1 MVSDGFWSLSP
12 DPAVPNSQG
21 GQALDQ
27 LPPPPRPSST
37 APLRLGSDFEVLKVM
52 SWRSDMDQMACTV
65 LEVWNINGVPSNS
78 IYVFRFTLCCDFVL
92 FPMKG
97 YERDNSSDHTCPPDS
112 QHSTA
117 QLFFLKPLCAGCASP
132 MSTDLGRLSTDMSSL
147 DDLRWIYDSVDT
159 RVYWSHVK
167 EHVLIRKSG
176 FWHHQRRTEGRPWLG
191 WEGPA
196 DSACL
201 GVRWRVTSQDLTPPA
216 FACALNFQHY
226 QSDCKVTVFDFECNG
241 GQRRFFLAWTTPW
254 KVGSIMKCTDTG
266 LLPYMRHT

>member
-117 QLFFLKPLCAGCASP
+117 QLFFLSRCVQVVRLRCLPIWGDSRRICLHLMIYDGFTTALILEFTGR
-132 MSTDLGRLSTDMSSL
+132 MSRNTCLSGKVVSGTISVGQKVDLGLVER
-147 DDLRWIYDSVDT
+147 
-159 RVYWSHVK
+159 
-167 EHVLIRKSG
+167 
-176 FWHHQRRTEGRPWLG
+176 
-191 WEGPA
+191 
-196 DSACL
+196 
-201 GVRWRVTSQDLTPPA
+201 
-216 FACALNFQHY
+216 
-226 QSDCKVTVFDFECNG
+226 
-241 GQRRFFLAWTTPW
+241 
-254 KVGSIMKCTDTG
+254 G
-266 LLPYMRHT
+266 LLTLPAWV